1 MIKGCQR
8 RIIMVKDTGSPYFDS
23 AYFVIKSDI
32 PASCK
37 NSDMLT
43 EAHKM
48 IDAYS
53 KNEQKRTIQQHEEP
67 KKHRF
72 TAAAW
77 WGTLTA
83 SLIIFSLAVVLALKI
98 LA

>member
-23 AYFVIKSDI
+23 AYFVIKSDAPI
-32 PASCK
+32 SCK
-37 NSDMLT
+37 DSDMLA

-53 KNEQKRTIQQHEEP
+53 KDEEIKTTQQQNKQKVGLKNY
-67 KKHRF
+67 KK
-72 TAAAW
+72 
-77 WGTLTA
+77 
-83 SLIIFSLAVVLALKI
+83 
-98 LA
+98 